1 MEKGT
6 VRGEIAME
14 EFFELNDRLGI
25 LLPKLDKEWHEYSIK
40 EQQMILAAWENIR
53 GHIPDRIKELEVI
66 INSKQ
71 AELDK
76 EENFARSC
84 RLNSE
89 IAEMAS
95 IINDLWIW
103 YRLNQSLAEDK
114 VHG

>member
-1 MEKGT
+1 
-6 VRGEIAME
+6 ME

-25 LLPKLDKEWHEYSIK
+25 LLPKLDKDWHEYNIK
-40 EQQMILAAWENIR
+40 EQHIILAAWENIR
-53 GHIPDRIKELEVI
+53 GNIPDRIKELEII
-66 INSKQ
+66 INAKQ

-76 EENFARSC
+76 EEDFTRSC

-103 YRLNQSLAEDK
+103 YRLNQSLSEDK
-114 VHG
+114 VLG